1 MKIDQEF
8 DFLTKRGAE
17 IYETIKQHCE
27 QNKIWFDTV
36 DPFEL
41 AMLANSFDLYGRM
54 AKIVNDEDATQNP
67 KAGGW
72 AQIRPEYTVM
82 KNEYQNI
89 LKHSAKFGLNP
100 GDRAKIFAGLKS
112 KKKVDFANQ

>member
-1 MKIDQEF
+1 MKNDVNLA
-8 DFLTKRGAE
+8 FLTPEGHRIFE
-17 IYETIKQHCE
+17 IIKKHCE
-27 QNKIWFDTV
+27 QNKIWFADV
-36 DPFEL
+36 DHFEL

-54 AKIVNDEDATQNP
+54 AEICNKDGVEMTV
-67 KAGGW
+67 GREYS
-72 AQIRPEYTVM
+72 QIRPEYTVM

-100 GDRAKIFAGLKS
+100 GDRAKIFAGMKS

>member
-1 MKIDQEF
+1 MKNEYF
-8 DFLTKRGAE
+8 DFLTPRGIK
-17 IYETIKQHCE
+17 IYGIVKKHCE
-27 QNKIWFDTV
+27 QNKIWFEDV

-72 AQIRPEYTVM
+72 AQVRPEYTVM

-100 GDRAKIFAGLKS
+100 GDRAKIFSGLEQEEEENY
-112 KKKVDFANQ
+112 D